1 MNKRYLLILLLIVAA
16 ILATGCSDKEETAAT
31 EVAAGA
37 ATTREMP
44 ELTKLMLGTFKLEG
58 SDNAVTPEQAGELL
72 PLWKMTRALS
82 ESDTVAREELEA
94 VGTQISKAMTDA
106 QLAAIDEMGL
116 TMMDTRTIMEELG
129 IEMERPDAAGDSDDD
144 APAVR
149 PGGGGGGQG
158 PGGGQQPPGGG
169 EMMNPEQIATL
180 QAERGGA
187 GGGMMMTGGPMYD
200 ALIELL
206 TERAGAESR

>member
-1 MNKRYLLILLLIVAA
+1 MNKRTLLILLLIVAA
-16 ILATGCSDKEETAAT
+16 ILATGCSAKEDAAVA
-31 EVAAGA
+31 ESAAGA

-58 SDNAVTPEQAGELL
+58 SDHAVTPEQAGELL

-129 IEMERPDAAGDSDDD
+129 IEMERPDASGGSEGSTTV
-144 APAVR
+144 VR
-149 PGGGGGGQG
+149 PGGGQG
-158 PGGGQQPPGGG
+158 PGGGGGQPPGGG

-187 GGGMMMTGGPMYD
+187 AGGGMMMTGGPLYD
-200 ALIELL
+200 ALIAFLS
-206 TERAGAESR
+206 ERAGA

>member
-1 MNKRYLLILLLIVAA
+1 MNKRYLSILLLIVAA
-16 ILATGCSDKEETAAT
+16 ILVTGCSAKEETATA
-31 EVAAGA
+31 ESAAGA
-37 ATTREMP
+37 ATTRQMP

-58 SDNAVTPEQAGELL
+58 SENAVTPEQAGKLL

-106 QLAAIDEMGL
+106 QIAAIDEMGL
-116 TMMDTRTIMEELG
+116 TMMDTSTIMEELG
-129 IEMERPDAAGDSDDD
+129 IEMERPDAAGDSDGN

-149 PGGGGGGQG
+149 PGGGQG
-158 PGGGQQPPGGG
+158 PGGGQRPGGD

-180 QAERGGA
+180 RAERGGAA

-206 TERAGAESR
+206 AERAGA